1 MNRMAVLLEIKEE
14 SEAMIEF
21 HRAQAELYLN
31 QPLAVGQHPNVKT
44 AVVYELGKMGEHLN
58 RLDLLDTYFIK

>member
-1 MNRMAVLLEIKEE
+1 MNRTHVLLEIKEE
-14 SEAMIEF
+14 AEAMIEY

-44 AVVYELGKMGEHLN
+44 AVVFELEKMAKYLN
-58 RLDLLDTYFIK
+58 HLDLLDTYFIK